1 MKTVGTIVTLTMNP
15 ALDVSTDVDLV
26 VAGEKLRC
34 GPTVIDPGG
43 GGVNVSR
50 VVHRLGG
57 ATEAVYLA
65 GGVLGDSYTELVR
78 SEGFPT
84 HRVGISGATR
94 ESFTVTESATGK
106 QFRFVLAGPTLS
118 SEDADRALVAVT
130 ALLEPGDWLVASG
143 SLPPGIPVDFYGTV
157 AESLSS
163 RGVRV
168 VIDTAEPW
176 LGPVMGR
183 GVHLLKPSLHE
194 MEEIL
199 GRPLPDLAD
208 QAQGAME
215 LRQRTG
221 AWAVALSLG
230 AQGALLQT
238 PEGTWHA
245 VAPRVDA
252 VSAVGAGDSFLG
264 GLLASLQRGESPD
277 QALAW
282 GVAAGTATAMSPGT
296 HLCEAAEVESLKM
309 LVTTTTLDE

>member
-1 MKTVGTIVTLTMNP
+1 VGTIVTLTMNP
-15 ALDVSTDVDLV
+15 ALDVSTDVDRV
-26 VAGEKLRC
+26 VPGEKLRC

-57 ATEAVYLA
+57 VTEAVYLA

-78 SEGFPT
+78 SEGFRT
-84 HRVGISGATR
+84 HRVEVSGATR

-106 QFRFVLAGPTLS
+106 QFRFVLTGPTLS
-118 SEDADRALVAVT
+118 SEDADRALVAVSE
-130 ALLEPGDWLVASG
+130 LLEPGDWLVASG

-168 VIDTAEPW
+168 VIDAAEPW

-199 GRPLPDLAD
+199 GRSLPDRAD
-208 QAQGAME
+208 QVQGASE

-230 AQGALLQT
+230 ARGALLHT

-252 VSAVGAGDSFLG
+252 VSTVGAGDSFLG

-296 HLCEAAEVESLKM
+296 HLCDTAEVERLKM